1 MMKYVSILG
10 STGSI
15 GRQSLDI
22 ISRLENVKVAALT
35 AGTSVELMAQQC
47 REFLPELAVMATQ
60 EAAEALS
67 CQIKDLPIRVN
78 WGEEGLIEAA
88 TVEGADCVITAVVG
102 MVGLKPTLAAI
113 RAGKRIGLANK
124 ETLVC
129 AGELV
134 MDEAEKY
141 GVEII
146 PVDSEHS
153 AIFQCLMGSGD
164 RREVK
169 RLILTCSGGPFFG
182 MTHEQLQ
189 KVTRADALKHPNWKM
204 GAKITIDCST
214 LMNKG
219 LEVIEAMRLYR
230 VPLEQVDVVI
240 HRQSIVHS
248 MVEFVDGAV
257 MAQMG
262 TPDMR
267 LPIQLALT
275 YPERTAC
282 PVDGLDLLTCGSLT
296 FSKPDM
302 ENFPCLALAYRCA
315 KQGGTACPVMNG
327 ANEAAVDLFLK
338 DRITFGGMY
347 EAVKAAVDALGSM
360 KADTIEDVLL
370 ADREARKFVFERHNK
385 CI

>member
-1 MMKYVSILG
+1 MVKYVSILG

-22 ISRLENVKVAALT
+22 IRCLPEVKVAALT
-35 AGTSVELMAQQC
+35 AGTSLELMAQQC
-47 REFLPELAVMATQ
+47 REFQPELAVMATQ
-60 EAAEALS
+60 EAAQELVRE
-67 CQIKDLPIRVN
+67 IKDLPIRVN
-78 WGEEGLIEAA
+78 WGEEGLVEAA
-88 TVEGADCVITAVVG
+88 TVPKADCVITAVVG

-134 MDEAEKY
+134 MDEAEKC
-141 GVEII
+141 GTEII

-164 RREVK
+164 KKEVK

-182 MTHEQLQ
+182 KTHEELQ

-230 VPLEQVDVVI
+230 MPLEKVDVVI

-275 YPERTAC
+275 YPERIPC
-282 PVDGLDLLTCGSLT
+282 PVDGLDLLTCGALT
-296 FSKPDM
+296 FSKPDL

-315 KQGGTACPVMNG
+315 KLGGTACPVMNG
-327 ANEAAVDLFLK
+327 ANEEAVAMYLRDEIGFYDIYRLVSSAVDQVPFIQNPTLEEILES
-338 DRITFGGMY
+338 DRQARET
-347 EAVKAAVDALGSM
+347 VRK
-360 KADTIEDVLL
+360 L
-370 ADREARKFVFERHNK
+370 AKP
-385 CI
+385 

>member
-1 MMKYVSILG
+1 MVQCVSILG

-22 ISRLENVKVAALT
+22 ISRMPGVKVAALT
-35 AGTSVELMAQQC
+35 GGTNYELMAQQV
-47 REFLPELAVMATQ
+47 RQFKPDLAVMADFASFESLQ
-60 EAAEALS
+60 QLLLDE
-67 CQIKDLPIRVN
+67 DLPTEFSY
-78 WGEEGLIEAA
+78 GAEGLIDAA
-88 TVEGADCVITAVVG
+88 TIPEVDCVITAVVG

-134 MDEAEKY
+134 MAEAEKC

-153 AIFQCLMGSGD
+153 AIFQCLMGNND

-169 RLILTCSGGPFFG
+169 RLILTCSGGPFYNK
-182 MTHEQLQ
+182 TPEEL
-189 KVTRADALKHPNWKM
+189 KSVTKADALKHPNWKM
-204 GAKITIDCST
+204 GAKITIDCAT

-230 VPLEQVDVVI
+230 MPLEKVSVLV

-257 MAQMG
+257 MAQLG
-262 TPDMR
+262 APDMR

-275 YPERTAC
+275 YPARRDC
-282 PVDGLDLLTCGSLT
+282 PVDALDLTTCGALT
-296 FSKPDM
+296 FVHPDL
-302 ENFPCLALAYRCA
+302 ERFPCLQLAFDCA
-315 KQGGTACPVMNG
+315 KKGGTACPAMNG
-327 ANEAAVDLFLK
+327 ANE
-338 DRITFGGMY
+338 
-347 EAVKAAVDALGSM
+347 EAVAMYLRDEIGFYDIYRLVSAAVDAVPFIQNPTLEEILET
-360 KADTIEDVLL
+360 DHL
-370 ADREARKFVFERHNK
+370 AREMVRKLSLK
-385 CI
+385 

>member
-1 MMKYVSILG
+1 MVKNVSILG

-22 ISRLENVKVAALT
+22 ISRMAGVKVTALT
-35 AGTSVELMAQQC
+35 AGSSVELMAQQC
-47 REFLPELAVMATQ
+47 REFRPELAVMAT
-60 EAAEALS
+60 EKAAAELKETLS
-67 CQIKDLPIRVN
+67 DLNIRVS
-78 WGEEGLIEAA
+78 WGEQGLIEAA
-88 TVEGADCVITAVVG
+88 TMENADCVITAVVG

-134 MDEAEKY
+134 MDEAEKHN
-141 GVEII
+141 VEII

-153 AIFQCLMGSGD
+153 AIFQCLMGNHD

-169 RLILTCSGGPFFG
+169 RLILTCSGGPFYNK
-182 MTHEQLQ
+182 TPEELNT
-189 KVTRADALKHPNWKM
+189 VTKADALKHPNWKM
-204 GAKITIDCST
+204 GAKITIDCAT

-230 VPLEQVDVVI
+230 MPIEKVSVLV

-257 MAQMG
+257 MAQLG
-262 TPDMR
+262 APDMR

-275 YPERTAC
+275 YPERMDC
-282 PVDGLDLLTCGSLT
+282 PVDPLDLTTCGALT
-296 FSKPDM
+296 FVHPDLDR
-302 ENFPCLALAYRCA
+302 FPCLALAYACG
-315 KQGGTACPVMNG
+315 KKGGTACPAMNG
-327 ANEAAVDLFLK
+327 ANEEAVAMYLRDEIGFYDIYRLVSAAV
-338 DRITFGGMY
+338 
-347 EAVKAAVDALGSM
+347 EAVPFIQNPTLEQ
-360 KADTIEDVLL
+360 ILE
-370 ADREARKFVFERHNK
+370 ADRLAREAVRNLK
-385 CI
+385 